1 MKNIILIIC
10 FFYCYTVIVK
20 GQTKWKNAMDVSFP
34 VLKGRLF
41 DSNDYSRLPY
51 EIKDSVR
58 TAVWDLSQQSAG
70 LFLDFRT
77 NSSDIIVE
85 FTVSGP
91 VQLPHMPATGVSGVD
106 LYAKTQ
112 NGQWEWVRGN
122 FSFKDTVRYQFY
134 LDQKSNVIEEFRL
147 FLPLYNKVENLKV
160 GVSQE
165 FDLEFRVAEKESPI
179 IVYGTS
185 IAQGA
190 CASRPGMAWSTIL
203 SRESGYQVVN
213 LGFSGNGLLEKELI
227 HFIGESKASLFILD
241 CLPNLM
247 KEKGLSDKDIR
258 ERIRYAVNYL
268 YNQHSQTTILLTSHG
283 GYSVGVLDPSRKKI
297 YTHLNEL
304 LEEEYHLLLKGGKE
318 NLHLLGINEI
328 GLTDMDFVDGT
339 HPNDRGMVKY
349 ANAYQKKLQEIG
361 LVPN

>member
-1 MKNIILIIC
+1 MKNSLLIVC
-10 FFYCYTVIVK
+10 FFYCHTVIVI
-20 GQTKWKNAMDVSFP
+20 GQTKWKNPMNEPFP

-41 DSNDYSRLPY
+41 EANDYSRLPS

-58 TAVWDLSQQSAG
+58 TSVWDLSQQSAG
-70 LFLDFRT
+70 LFLDFST
-77 NSSDIIVE
+77 KSSNIIVE
-85 FTVSGP
+85 FTVDGP

-106 LYAKTQ
+106 LYAKT
-112 NGQWEWVRGN
+112 NSGQWEWARGT

-134 LDQKSNVIEEFRL
+134 IDQNSQVIEEFRL
-147 FLPLYNKVENLKV
+147 FLPLYNKVENLRI
-160 GVSQE
+160 GVNQE
-165 FDLEFRVAEKESPI
+165 YNMEFKVAEKESPI
-179 IVYGTS
+179 IIYGTS

-227 HFIGESKASLFILD
+227 HYIGESKASLFILD

-247 KEKGLSDKDIR
+247 KEKGLSDNDIR
-258 ERIRYAVNYL
+258 ERLRYAVNYL
-268 YNQHSQTTILLTSHG
+268 INQHSQTPILLTSHA
-283 GYSVGVLDPSRKKI
+283 GYSDGKLDPSREKI
-297 YTHLNEL
+297 YIHLNEIL
-304 LEEEYHLLLKGGKE
+304 KEEYHLLLKEGKV

-328 GLTDMDFVDGT
+328 GLTDLDFVDGT

>member
-1 MKNIILIIC
+1 MKNIILILC
-10 FFYCYTVIVK
+10 FFYWHTGLVI
-20 GQTKWKNAMDVSFP
+20 GQTKWKNPMKEPFP

-41 DSNDYSRLPY
+41 EANDYSRLPS

-70 LFLDFRT
+70 LYLDFKT
-77 NSSDIIVE
+77 NSSDIIIE
-85 FTVSGP
+85 FTVTGT

-106 LYAKTQ
+106 LYAKIRD
-112 NGQWEWVRGN
+112 GHWEWARGT

-134 LDQKSNVIEEFRL
+134 LDQKSNEIEEFRL
-147 FLPLYNKVENLKV
+147 FLPLYNKVENLRV
-160 GVSQE
+160 GVNQE

-185 IAQGA
+185 VAQGA

-203 SRESGYQVVN
+203 NRESGYQVVN

-227 HFIGESKASLFILD
+227 HYIGESKASLFILD

-247 KEKGLSDKDIR
+247 KEKGLSENDIR
-258 ERIRYAVNYL
+258 ERIRYAVTYL
-268 YNQHSQTTILLTSHG
+268 YNQHSQTPILLTSHG
-283 GYSVGVLDPSRKKI
+283 GYSDGVLDPSRKKI
-297 YTHLNEL
+297 YTHLNEV
-304 LEEEYHLLLKGGKE
+304 LEEEYHLLLKDGKI
-318 NLHLLGINEI
+318 NLHLLGIKEI

-361 LVPN
+361 LVPD

>member
-1 MKNIILIIC
+1 MKIIVPFVC
-10 FFYCYTVIVK
+10 FLLCYTVPVK
-20 GQTKWKNAMDVSFP
+20 GQTKWKNPMNEPFP

-41 DSNDYSRLPY
+41 DANDYSRLPS
-51 EIKDSVR
+51 ELKDSIR

-70 LFLDFRT
+70 LFLDFKT
-77 NSSDIIVE
+77 NSAEINVE
-85 FTVSGP
+85 FTVTGP

-106 LYAKTQ
+106 LFAKIQ
-112 NGQWEWVRGN
+112 DGQWEWARGT
-122 FSFKDTVRYQFY
+122 FSFKDTIRYQFY
-134 LDQKSNVIEEFRL
+134 LDQKSNEIEEFRL
-147 FLPLYNKVENLKV
+147 FLPLYNQVENLRI
-160 GVSQE
+160 GVNQE
-165 FDLEFRVAEKESPI
+165 CDLEFKGSDKEPFI

-203 SRESGYQVVN
+203 SLESGYQVVN

-227 HFIGESKASLFILD
+227 HYIGESEASLFILD

-247 KEKGLSDKDIR
+247 KEKGLSDHDIR

-268 YNQHSQTTILLTSHG
+268 NNQHSQTPILLTSHG
-283 GYSVGVLDPSRKKI
+283 GYSDGVLDPSRKKI

-304 LEEEYHLLLKGGKE
+304 LEEEYHLLLKEGKE

-328 GLTDMDFVDGT
+328 GLTNMDFVDGT

-349 ANAYQKKLQEIG
+349 ANAYQKKLHEIG